1 MGQDAAM
8 CQWREV
14 GGGQGVLCNAVSGLC
29 NAVGGGGG
37 GGGGGEGFLCTAVGS
52 LVAPYLVEPCGP
64 NAKALLYLV
73 RRQTPPKGLDFL
85 NLFLG

>member
-8 CQWREV
+8 CRWREV

-37 GGGGGEGFLCTAVGS
+37 GGGGKGFLCTAVGS
-52 LVAPYLVEPCGP
+52 LVAPYLVEPRGP

-73 RRQTPPKGLDFL
+73 RRQTPPDFL